1 MEMMY
6 AKIILFLHIF
16 AKSFAYIFRF
26 LCLFLKKPLYAYNG
40 AAAPQRS
47 RCTSATRPLRP
58 SGAVVRLQ
66 RSRCLPAKPLYAYNR
81 VAAPQRGRCTPATA
95 IRMGLKPDK
104 RAASNPGNEL
114 PG

>member
-58 SGAVVRLQ
+58 SEAVVRLQRGRCAPAGPLYVCNGVAASQRSRCTPTTGSLRPSGAVVRLQ
-66 RSRCLPAKPLYAYNR
+66 RPF
-81 VAAPQRGRCTPATA
+81 VWG
-95 IRMGLKPDK
+95 
-104 RAASNPGNEL
+104 
-114 PG
+114 

>member
-6 AKIILFLHIF
+6 AKIIFFLHIF

-26 LCLFLKKPLYAYNG
+26 LYQFLKKPLYAYNE

-58 SGAVVRLQ
+58 SGAIVRLQ
-66 RSRCLPAKPLYAYNR
+66 RGRCLPAEPLYVCNG
-81 VAAPQRGRCTPATA
+81 VAAPQRDCCTPTTVSGDFRRFA
-95 IRMGLKPDK
+95 
-104 RAASNPGNEL
+104 
-114 PG
+114 

>member
-26 LCLFLKKPLYAYNG
+26 LCLLLKKPLYAYNE

-47 RCTSATRPLRP
+47 RCTPATGSLRP
-58 SGAVVRLQ
+58 SEAVVRLQ
-66 RSRCLPAKPLYAYNR
+66 RGRCAPAEPLYACNG
-81 VAAPQRGRCTPATA
+81 VAATQRGRCT

>member
-6 AKIILFLHIF
+6 AKIIFFLHIF

-26 LCLFLKKPLYAYNG
+26 LYQFLKKPLYAYNE

-47 RCTSATRPLRP
+47 RCTSATGSLRP
-58 SGAVVRLQ
+58 SEAVVRLQ
-66 RSRCLPAKPLYAYNR
+66 RGRCHPAEPLYVCNRAAATQRSRC
-81 VAAPQRGRCTPATA
+81 TSATA
-95 IRMGLKPDK
+95 IRMGLKPDR
-104 RAASNPGNEL
+104 RAASSPGNEL